1 MKRFKCRVLL
11 AVLLSFLAV
20 GISSCEDALN
30 PTLTES
36 EVIQGLK
43 SALTVS
49 TDTAVFQTHRTDGFF
64 KDASIKILMPPDAKV
79 LVENISYV
87 PGGQALLDKVIL
99 LMNRAAEDAAGEA
112 GPIFKEAIVQ
122 MSIADAWGIL
132 NGPDSAATHYLRI
145 KTYDQLYQAFHPMV
159 DQSLGK
165 ELLPG
170 ISPLQAWTD
179 LTSAYNAVANSLA
192 GQLAGLTPVQSQL
205 DVWVTHR
212 ALAGLFLKIA
222 EEEKAIRHDP
232 LARVNDIL
240 KRVFQ

>member
-1 MKRFKCRVLL
+1 MKAIQRTLFLA
-11 AVLLSFLAV
+11 AVLTVLTA

-30 PTLTES
+30 PTLTEA

-64 KDASIKILMPPDAKV
+64 RDAAIKIQMPPEAQV
-79 LVENISYV
+79 LVDNISYV

-112 GPIFKEAIVQ
+112 GPIFKDAIVQ

-132 NGPDSAATHYLRI
+132 NGPDSAATHYLRL
-145 KTYDQLYQAFHPMV
+145 KTYDRLYDAFRPKV
-159 DQSLGK
+159 NQSLGK

-170 ISPLQAWTD
+170 ITPLQAWND

-205 DVWVTHR
+205 DVWVTQR
-212 ALAGLFLKIA
+212 ALRGLFREIA
-222 EEEKAIRHDP
+222 KEEKAIRHDP

-240 KRVFQ
+240 RRVFQ